1 MTAAEVYSTII
12 NYQSTSDCTLHDQFR
27 LTNSSIEPRQS
38 KKKIKI
44 KQLIY
49 LWNEIRSKIV
59 YELLLSA
66 YAGAYLVNDF
76 DKRLFLVD
84 SKL

>member
-1 MTAAEVYSTII
+1 
-12 NYQSTSDCTLHDQFR
+12 
-27 LTNSSIEPRQS
+27 
-38 KKKIKI
+38 
-44 KQLIY
+44 
-49 LWNEIRSKIV
+49 
-59 YELLLSA
+59 LLLSA